1 MGFGIKWS
9 RGDRGRSGSAG
20 KTIHCARSARWT
32 WSNIRGPGNHRLKG
46 WSSNGGG
53 GGGGDLSRLAAIV
66 HLARRANT
74 NANDARRRRR
84 ASVRRAVRRHGGRR
98 WVFFVFF
105 LHGEHCTGAFR
116 SARTKGTWGPL
127 SNRCVRS
134 AEKRRRRAL
143 SNHFSTVWVSA
154 SERQCKCER

>member
-20 KTIHCARSARWT
+20 KTIHCARSTRWT
-32 WSNIRGPGNHRLKG
+32 WSHIPAPGNPRTKWRRRRH
-46 WSSNGGG
+46 
-53 GGGGDLSRLAAIV
+53 LSRLAAIV

-74 NANDARRRRR
+74 NANDAGRRRR
-84 ASVRRAVRRHGGRR
+84 ASVRRHGGRW
-98 WVFFVFF
+98 WVFLLFFF
-105 LHGEHCTGAFR
+105 LHGERCTGAFR

-127 SNRCVRS
+127 SNRCVHS

-143 SNHFSTVWVSA
+143 SNHFSTDWVSA